1 MGVILFTQLV
11 KYQRWKYNITVLPQK
26 RVKREKY
33 FSTLATSLFV
43 PKIYRD
49 KTMDDKFTFDR
60 NSCFYR
66 CFVRKIERNCT
77 KINKVS

>member
-49 KTMDDKFTFDR
+49 KTMDGKF
-60 NSCFYR
+60 
-66 CFVRKIERNCT
+66 FVRKIERNCT